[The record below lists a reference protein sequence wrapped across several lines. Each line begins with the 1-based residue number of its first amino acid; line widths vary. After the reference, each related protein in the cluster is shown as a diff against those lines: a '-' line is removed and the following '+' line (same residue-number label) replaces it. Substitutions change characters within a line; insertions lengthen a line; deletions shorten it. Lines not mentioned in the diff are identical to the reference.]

1 MIDRERWLELCE
13 QAVVEEDPKKLFDL
27 VQEINQLLEERRE
40 RLKRLRTSSPARVM
54 REIPL

>member
-40 RLKRLRTSSPARVM
+40 RLKRLRTSSPARAVG
-54 REIPL
+54 EIHL